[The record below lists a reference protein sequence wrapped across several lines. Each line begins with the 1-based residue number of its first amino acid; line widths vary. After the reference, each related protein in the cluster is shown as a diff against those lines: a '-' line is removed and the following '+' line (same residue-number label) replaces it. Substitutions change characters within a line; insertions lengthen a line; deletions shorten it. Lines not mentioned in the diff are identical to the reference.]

1 MEYGSLY
8 ELIGQLTFGTKLH
21 IGALFFGNRS
31 HPLLALPQQ
40 NQIHASPVCDFCKST
55 PEGMR
60 RCVRCRNAA
69 IKRALVRK
77 KAFAAPCIN
86 GVFEYTRPVVMD
98 GQVAC
103 VVYVG
108 NMIPPEDCETQISSI
123 LEKETELLHTLQK
136 GVTLQQC
143 ETIGKL
149 LESYI
154 RMIWMT
160 CPIPAEE
167 AALDPLI
174 ENIKAF
180 LDANL
185 EHDITL
191 QQLAELF
198 HYSGKY
204 LGRLFKS
211 RCGKTVKEYL
221 NTRRLEQAGR
231 LLAQTDKSVV
241 DISFRVGFNQVTYF
255 DRLFRRYYG
264 LTPSEY
270 RLRIRQSSV
279 DNQ

>member
-1 MEYGSLY
+1 MEFGSLY
-8 ELIGQLTFGTKLH
+8 ELISQLTFGTKLH

-31 HPLLALPQQ
+31 HPLLMLPQQ

-55 PEGMR
+55 PDGLR

-69 IKRALVRK
+69 IKRALIRK

-86 GVFEYTRPVVMD
+86 GVFEYTRPVVVD

-103 VVYVG
+103 VIYVG
-108 NMIPPEDCETQISSI
+108 NMMPPEDCATQIGGI
-123 LEKETELLHTLQK
+123 PDRETELCHTLQK

-143 ETIGKL
+143 ESIGKL

-167 AALDPLI
+167 TAEDPLI
-174 ENIKAF
+174 ENVKAF
-180 LDANL
+180 LEANL
-185 EHDITL
+185 EYDVTA

-198 HYSGKY
+198 HYSSKY

-221 NTRRLEQAGR
+221 NACRLEQACW
-231 LLAQTDKSVV
+231 LLAQTDKPVV
-241 DISFRVGFNQVTYF
+241 DIAFRVGFNQITYF
-255 DRLFRRYYG
+255 DRLFRRRYG
-264 LTPSEY
+264 VTPCAY
-270 RLRIRQSSV
+270 RRQIRQSSAAKP
-279 DNQ
+279 